1 MLQKPLLITAFLLAA
16 LISAAYA
23 DDGHQVVTTSKT
35 SYSGTSGG
43 YPGIGQT
50 GLDGSFPSQSA
61 EGQSSDSLMMY
72 QEFYDMGQGTE
83 STAGPEQFDI
93 YGAEPTYLITLTPH
107 HVGNMVS
114 PSFASTSLIFFGTSM
129 TLPLSPKLI

>member
-1 MLQKPLLITAFLLAA
+1 MERFLPFKSMQILIYYGVQSRLGGLMLQKPLLITAFLLAA

-23 DDGHQVVTTSKT
+23 DDGHQVVTTFKT

-72 QEFYDMGQGTE
+72 QE
-83 STAGPEQFDI
+83 
-93 YGAEPTYLITLTPH
+93 
-107 HVGNMVS
+107 
-114 PSFASTSLIFFGTSM
+114 
-129 TLPLSPKLI
+129 LP